1 MPNEY
6 SIAIHDFI
14 SSRMA
19 NAGKKLA
26 DAEAE
31 DDTAMIYYW
40 RGQLDEYRWL
50 RAYFREHT
58 DLKNF
63 VYYE

>member
-19 NAGKKLA
+19 DALTRLA
-26 DAEAE
+26 DAEAGGDE
-31 DDTAMIYYW
+31 ALISYW
-40 RGQLDEYRWL
+40 QGQLDEYRWL
-50 RAYFREHT
+50 RDYFGEHT
-58 DLKNF
+58 DLKGF
-63 VYYE
+63 DYYE